1 MAPAMIEGF
10 PNGGEG
16 NALIAIRDEHPAD
29 VAGIRE
35 LNKRAFGQDQ
45 EANLVDAL
53 RSHGAVL
60 LSLVAT
66 LDGRVLGHI
75 MYSPVFIGGNV
86 AGAALAYRP
95 EFSSVS

>member
-1 MAPAMIEGF
+1 MWLIQMDTRSNSNNTTILDAKTRTAA
-10 PNGGEG
+10 GEG

-66 LDGRVLGHI
+66 L
-75 MYSPVFIGGNV
+75 GGTS
-86 AGAALAYRP
+86 GLAKYRP